1 MLTLLTIIHVIV
13 CLFLIIVVLLQHGK
27 GADIGATFGGSSQ
40 TLFGSEGPLPLL
52 NKITTAAA
60 IIFMCTSVGLA
71 YYATH
76 AGTDSVMRGLPAP
89 AARTEAAQPATPTET
104 AQPAAPAETV
114 KPAEQKPQA
123 PEAQAPKA
131 PAPEAPAPVAAPVE
145 EKAKVEETVPAAA
158 PAPVKAQRHGH
169 SRAASEKKK

>member
-1 MLTLLTIIHVIV
+1 MLTLLTVIHVIV

-60 IIFMCTSVGLA
+60 IVFMCTSMGLA

-76 AGTDSVMRGLPAP
+76 AGTDSVMKGLAHP
-89 AARTEAAQPATPTET
+89 AAKT
-104 AQPAAPAETV
+104 ETV
-114 KPAEQKPQA
+114 KPAHEKTQA
-123 PEAQAPKA
+123 P
-131 PAPEAPAPVAAPVE
+131 AAPSETPAAQIPAASGEKVKASE
-145 EKAKVEETVPAAA
+145 EATPAVAPAA
-158 PAPVKAQRHGH
+158 PAAKHGTDKKATT
-169 SRAASEKKK
+169 EKKK